1 MNVRMI
7 LGAAAGVVALG
18 VLVLII
24 SGDAR
29 RAVELKAV
37 ETIGDAAIA
46 RMAESGDGGD
56 RAASFTKI
64 PIEVRKLADNVYQAR
79 GIANTQ
85 LIATSEGNVLFDTG
99 LSLQVPKQKRLLEEA
114 APDVPLT
121 HIIVSHSHA
130 DHMGGVKFWVEDGT
144 EVIAHQ
150 EYSEEQRYL
159 TELQPYLHFRNRTLF
174 PFLPEEPPSIGLIA
188 YGGVEPTRVVRNG
201 EPYVFE
207 LGGTRFEV
215 LAAPGAEGADNIVLW
230 LPDQKIFFS
239 GDFFGPLYPQFPNI
253 FTMRGE
259 KIRKPIEYI
268 RSLNEVI
275 ALEPEMIVPSHKDP
289 IVGKEKIMEG
299 LVRMRDAVQYV
310 HDQTVAGMNAGK
322 SVYELMEEIQLPPH
336 LALNQAHGRVSW
348 GVKSI
353 WEYYATWFH
362 FDRTTELY
370 PVSPWDVY
378 PEVVELAGIDALVAR
393 ANAHIEA
400 GRPVHALHLLE
411 IALGPDGAN
420 RTALEARRAALEIL
434 LEQAESGLKNAYEID
449 WLKFRLRDT
458 DEKLGAGGDA

>member
-1 MNVRMI
+1 MNVRLI
-7 LGAAAGVVALG
+7 LGAVAGVVALG
-18 VLVLII
+18 VLVLIF

-29 RAVELKAV
+29 RAAELKAV
-37 ETIGDAAIA
+37 EAIGEVAIA
-46 RMAESGDGGD
+46 RMAESSDGGD
-56 RAASFTKI
+56 RAASFTEI

-99 LSLQVPKQKRLLEEA
+99 LSLQVPKQKRLLEAA

-174 PFLPEEPPSIGLIA
+174 PFLPEELPSIGLIA

-275 ALEPEMIVPSHKDP
+275 ALAPEMIVPSHKDP

-322 SVYELMEEIQLPPH
+322 TVYELMEEIQLPPH
-336 LALNQAHGRVSW
+336 LALNQAHGRVSR

-411 IALGPDGAN
+411 IALGPDGSHAA
-420 RTALEARRAALEIL
+420 ALQARRAALEIL
-434 LEQAESGLKNAYEID
+434 LEEAEVGLKNAYEID